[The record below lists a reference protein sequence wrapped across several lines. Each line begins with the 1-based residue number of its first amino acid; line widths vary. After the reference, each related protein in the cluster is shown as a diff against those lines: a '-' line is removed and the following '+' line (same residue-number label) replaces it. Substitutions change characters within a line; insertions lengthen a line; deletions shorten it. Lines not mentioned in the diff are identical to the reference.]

1 MNETSNETRACPRP
15 QVSGDGWR
23 VQRHGHG
30 SRISAGLSVCEA
42 RAALSLEDR
51 ETLVVG
57 DMLATISMVPA
68 ESRPHLP
75 PRFTNDDHE
84 RALASLQKIELVK
97 ARRLAVRVLVHG
109 PVHGDPALVLADSL
123 ASSAPMNAAY
133 RSPPRP

>member
-1 MNETSNETRACPRP
+1 MRLGRAQAASIRRWLA
-15 QVSGDGWR
+15 GAAAR
-23 VQRHGHG
+23 
-30 SRISAGLSVCEA
+30 SRLPNKCRIIICEA